1 MSGSRLLAC
10 KLTRNPISL
19 IANPCCNP
27 VLIGVVPALGKAMR
41 RRDFIK
47 VVTGSAMAWPLAAH
61 AQQGERM
68 RLIGVLMAWPESYPR
83 APSWLAAF
91 RGALAKLGW
100 TEGNNIR
107 IELRWSA
114 ADADR
119 IKTLAKELINLRPDA
134 IFSQTTP
141 AITALAR
148 ETQTIPIVFV
158 LVSDPID
165 SGFAASLAHPSGNI
179 TGFTGN
185 DPAIGGK
192 WMELLKEI
200 APRTAR
206 VALLFNPA
214 VAPQLNFYM
223 PSIKSTALSV
233 AVEMSPAP
241 VHATEE
247 IEGVIA
253 AQARAP
259 GGGLIVM
266 PDSFTNANS
275 DLIIALAARYKVPAI
290 FNDPL
295 QSESGGLIAYGT
307 DFAELFRQAAEYI
320 DQVLKGAKPGQL
332 PIQQPTKYELSINL
346 KTAKALGLT
355 IPPSLFARA
364 DEVIE

>member
-1 MSGSRLLAC
+1 
-10 KLTRNPISL
+10 
-19 IANPCCNP
+19 
-27 VLIGVVPALGKAMR
+27 MR

-47 VVTGSAMAWPLAAH
+47 VVAGSVSFWPLAVH
-61 AQQGERM
+61 AQQSERM

-100 TEGNNIR
+100 TEGDNIR

-119 IKTLAKELINLRPDA
+119 IKALAKELVNLQPDA

-141 AITALAR
+141 AISALAR

-158 LVSDPID
+158 LVSDPIG

-206 VALLFNPA
+206 AALLFDPA

-223 PSIKSTALSV
+223 PSIKATASSV
-233 AVEMSPAP
+233 AVEVSPAP

-253 AQARAP
+253 TQARTP
-259 GGGLIVM
+259 SGGLIVM

-275 DLIIALAARYKVPAI
+275 DLIIALAARYKVPTI

-307 DFAELFRQAAEYI
+307 DFAELFRRAAEYI
-320 DQVLKGAKPGQL
+320 DRVLKGDKPGEL
-332 PIQQPTKYELSINL
+332 PIQQPTKYELAINL
-346 KTAKALGLT
+346 KTAKTLGLT

-364 DEVIE
+364 DEVVE